1 MILDSSDNLVG
12 NKMIRNIKMYIF
24 GGLLLLCF
32 SREALNRDGFAYYGT
47 WDNITVSSNSG
58 EAHAGGFKLVLWKYE
73 EDFLGHL
80 FEYVGPPF
88 DPPIGKVEDLE
99 IDDVSGKISF
109 SVKMSV
115 GMQYSEKIKDW
126 IPSRNLYCFE
136 GTFRNDVIEL
146 IVEKYDGKMEK
157 KINEEKIIL
166 KRRDEGTS
174 FWNNMSYE
182 EFEEFYAPIFKARG
196 PKW

>member
-1 MILDSSDNLVG
+1 
-12 NKMIRNIKMYIF
+12 
-24 GGLLLLCF
+24 
-32 SREALNRDGFAYYGT
+32 
-47 WDNITVSSNSG
+47 
-58 EAHAGGFKLVLWKYE
+58 
-73 EDFLGHL
+73 
-80 FEYVGPPF
+80 
-88 DPPIGKVEDLE
+88 
-99 IDDVSGKISF
+99 
-109 SVKMSV
+109 MSV